1 MTRPAKAR
9 RLAAEAIG
17 FAVGA
22 LLGYGLARLLGFDLL
37 GDGLGEAGA
46 IAVAAVGL
54 GGGLGLGAGR
64 RWAQGQ
70 AAEPLQD

>member
-17 FAVGA
+17 FAADA
-22 LLGYGLARLLGFDLL
+22 LLGYGLARLLGYDLVS
-37 GDGLGEAGA
+37 DGLGEAGA

-64 RWAQGQ
+64 RWAQGP
-70 AAEPLQD
+70 ATEPPQE

>member
-22 LLGYGLARLLGFDLL
+22 LLGYGLALLLGFDLL
-37 GDGLGEAGA
+37 QSGLHELNA
-46 IAVAAVGL
+46 IAVAVVGL

-70 AAEPLQD
+70 AAEPLQE